1 VCKLELINNEP
12 MATSR
17 DIANKLNKEHSKV
30 MAKIRSIFTVAE
42 YGEREYSYGNNN
54 KASEYLLNKD
64 SFILLVMNYEG
75 FNDFKRAYIKQFNAM
90 LEELSRP
97 QLPQSFSEALQLA
110 ADQAKQLELQA
121 PKVELADKCIRNKKE
136 MSITDAG
143 KHLNIG
149 QKKIFE
155 IMRSNS
161 YLTIK
166 RLPTQKALDR
176 KVLTL
181 KTNPEQGFQQAVMT
195 MENIMNFQKR
205 HAGKTI

>member
-155 IMRSNS
+155 IMRSNY
-161 YLTIK
+161 YLTVK

>member
-1 VCKLELINNEP
+1 

-110 ADQAKQLELQA
+110 ADQAKQ
-121 PKVELADKCIRNKKE
+121 
-136 MSITDAG
+136 
-143 KHLNIG
+143 
-149 QKKIFE
+149 
-155 IMRSNS
+155 
-161 YLTIK
+161 
-166 RLPTQKALDR
+166 
-176 KVLTL
+176 
-181 KTNPEQGFQQAVMT
+181 
-195 MENIMNFQKR
+195 
-205 HAGKTI
+205 